1 MGLVKQVPAGRLM
14 NHRAQAS
21 RIAGDLRQAVGL
33 PRGTV
38 AVRCPL
44 CGIKVYELDL
54 GYVGGE
60 PAEHFCQRCLALP
73 ENVVL
78 AGLDNI
84 AANGL

>member
-1 MGLVKQVPAGRLM
+1 MPLVKQVPIGRIM
-14 NHRAQAS
+14 EHRAQAS
-21 RIAGDLRQAVGL
+21 QIAGDLREAVGR

-44 CGIKVYELDL
+44 CGIKAYELDL

-73 ENVVL
+73 EAVVL
-78 AGLDNI
+78 AGLDSI
-84 AANGL
+84 ASNGS